1 MAKSSDNMFDYIQ
14 RHEEDNYFLD
24 GLIDVKR
31 IKERTNFTL
40 SETQNF
46 VTKSFLLK
54 LFNRDN
60 IIKYGK
66 MIGEVA
72 IPFNQAN
79 RNFLIQII
87 NKERI
92 RKRLSKLKTEERIK
106 IAYIHIST
114 IQIIIKSIMKLGINA
129 PIELEIRNDRIINQ
143 EESIIA
149 KGSRNLNCGII
160 KFDINL
166 QQGLSLTDENLD
178 TSIIIKYELKRD
190 DLMKGNSKPFS
201 VTYQI
206 NYALTNSHHSLTFK
220 DKEVITIEDLFK
232 PIIHLEAPL
241 KIVKAELS
249 RRSIQQ
255 DPRKIREARPE
266 RLTQLERFQL
276 KESDD
281 QNQEEGEIKNI
292 TIVHQNQDNSEI
304 EILKQM
310 ITDISKRI

>member
-1 MAKSSDNMFDYIQ
+1 MEENSDNMFDYIQ
-14 RHEEDNYFLD
+14 KQEEDSYFLD
-24 GLIDVKR
+24 GLIDVKK

-46 VTKSFLLK
+46 VTKSFLSK

-72 IPFNQAN
+72 IPSNQAN
-79 RNFLIQII
+79 GNFLVQII
-87 NKERI
+87 NKEQI
-92 RKRLSKLKTEERIK
+92 GKRLSKLKIEERRK

-114 IQIIIKSIMKLGINA
+114 IQIIIKSTMKLGINA
-129 PIELEIRNDRIINQ
+129 PIELEIRDDRLLDQ
-143 EESIIA
+143 DESIIA
-149 KGSRNLNCGII
+149 KGLGNLSCGII

-178 TSIIIKYELKRD
+178 SSIVIKYELKRE
-190 DLMKGNSKPFS
+190 DLMKENSKPFS

-206 NYALTNSHHSLTFK
+206 NYALTNSHHSLTFR

-232 PIIHLEAPL
+232 PIIRLETPI
-241 KIVKAELS
+241 KIVKSEPS

-255 DPRKIREARPE
+255 DPRKLKQVG
-266 RLTQLERFQL
+266 RLTQSERFQSIDI
-276 KESDD
+276 ED
-281 QNQEEGEIKNI
+281 QNQEEKEIKNI
-292 TIVHQNQDNSEI
+292 TIIHQNQDNNEI
-304 EILKQM
+304 ETLKQM
-310 ITDISKRI
+310 ITDLSNRI

>member
-1 MAKSSDNMFDYIQ
+1 MFDYIQ
-14 RHEEDNYFLD
+14 KQEEDNYFLD
-24 GLIDVKR
+24 GLIDVKK

-46 VTKSFLLK
+46 VTKSFLSK

-79 RNFLIQII
+79 GNFLVQII
-87 NKERI
+87 NKEQI
-92 RKRLSKLKTEERIK
+92 GKRLSKLKIEEQKK

-114 IQIIIKSIMKLGINA
+114 IQIIIKSTIKLGINA
-129 PIELEIRNDRIINQ
+129 PIELEIRDDRLLNQ
-143 EESIIA
+143 DESIIA
-149 KGSRNLNCGII
+149 KGLGNLSCGII

-178 TSIIIKYELKRD
+178 SSIVIKYELKRK
-190 DLMKGNSKPFS
+190 DLMKENSKPFS

-206 NYALTNSHHSLTFK
+206 NYALTNSHHSLTFR

-232 PIIHLEAPL
+232 PIIRLETPI
-241 KIVKAELS
+241 KIVKAEPS

-255 DPRKIREARPE
+255 DPRKLKQVD
-266 RLTQLERFQL
+266 RLTQSERFQSIDT
-276 KESDD
+276 ED
-281 QNQEEGEIKNI
+281 QNQEEKEIKNI
-292 TIVHQNQDNSEI
+292 TIIHQNQDNNEI
-304 EILKQM
+304 ETLKQM
-310 ITDISKRI
+310 ITDLSNRI

>member
-1 MAKSSDNMFDYIQ
+1 MEENSDSMFDYIQ
-14 RHEEDNYFLD
+14 KQEEDNYFLD
-24 GLIDVKR
+24 GLIDVKK

-46 VTKSFLLK
+46 VTKSFLSK

-79 RNFLIQII
+79 GNFLVQII
-87 NKERI
+87 NKEQI
-92 RKRLSKLKTEERIK
+92 GKRLSKLKIEERKK

-114 IQIIIKSIMKLGINA
+114 IQIIIKSTIKLGINA
-129 PIELEIRNDRIINQ
+129 PIELEIRDDRLLNQ
-143 EESIIA
+143 DESIIA
-149 KGSRNLNCGII
+149 KGLGNLSCGII

-178 TSIIIKYELKRD
+178 SSIVIKYELKRK
-190 DLMKGNSKPFS
+190 DLMKENSKPFS

-206 NYALTNSHHSLTFK
+206 NYALTN
-220 DKEVITIEDLFK
+220 IEDLFK
-232 PIIHLEAPL
+232 PIIRLETPI
-241 KIVKAELS
+241 KIVKAEPS

-255 DPRKIREARPE
+255 DPRKLKQVD
-266 RLTQLERFQL
+266 RLTQSERFQSIDT
-276 KESDD
+276 ED
-281 QNQEEGEIKNI
+281 QNQEEKEIKNI
-292 TIVHQNQDNSEI
+292 TIIHQNQDNNEI
-304 EILKQM
+304 ETLKQM
-310 ITDISKRI
+310 ITDLSNRI

>member
-1 MAKSSDNMFDYIQ
+1 MAESSDNMFGYIQ

-46 VTKSFLLK
+46 VTKSFLSK

-79 RNFLIQII
+79 GNFLIQII
-87 NKERI
+87 NKEQI
-92 RKRLSKLKTEERIK
+92 RKRVNKLKTEERIK

-114 IQIIIKSIMKLGINA
+114 IQIIIKSTMKLGINA
-129 PIELEIRNDRIINQ
+129 PIDLKIRDDRIINQ

-149 KGSRNLNCGII
+149 KGSGNLNCGII

-166 QQGLSLTDENLD
+166 QQGLSLTDLD
-178 TSIIIKYELKRD
+178 SSIVIKYELKRD
-190 DLMKGNSKPFS
+190 NLMKENSKPFS

-241 KIVKAELS
+241 KVVKAEPS

-255 DPRKIREARPE
+255 DPRKIKGTRIE
-266 RLTQLERFQL
+266 RLTQSERFQPTEL
-276 KESDD
+276 NN
-281 QNQEEGEIKNI
+281 QNQEEEDIKKHYN
-292 TIVHQNQDNSEI
+292 NP
-304 EILKQM
+304 
-310 ITDISKRI
+310 SKSR

>member
-1 MAKSSDNMFDYIQ
+1 MAESSDNMFDYIQ

-46 VTKSFLLK
+46 VTKSFLSK

-79 RNFLIQII
+79 GNFLIQII
-87 NKERI
+87 NKEQI
-92 RKRLSKLKTEERIK
+92 RKRVNKLKTEERIK

-114 IQIIIKSIMKLGINA
+114 IQIIIKSTMKLGINA
-129 PIELEIRNDRIINQ
+129 LIELEIRDDRIINQ

-149 KGSRNLNCGII
+149 KGSGNLNCGII

-178 TSIIIKYELKRD
+178 SSIVIKYELKRE
-190 DLMKGNSKPFS
+190 DLMKENSKPFS

-220 DKEVITIEDLFK
+220 DKEVITIKDLFK

-241 KIVKAELS
+241 KVVKAEPS

-255 DPRKIREARPE
+255 DPRKIKGTRIE
-266 RLTQLERFQL
+266 RLTQSERFQPTEL
-276 KESDD
+276 NN
-281 QNQEEGEIKNI
+281 QNQEEEDIKNI
-292 TIVHQNQDNSEI
+292 TIIHQNQDNSEI
-304 EILKQM
+304 ETLKQM
-310 ITDISKRI
+310 ITDLSNRL

>member
-1 MAKSSDNMFDYIQ
+1 MFDYIQ
-14 RHEEDNYFLD
+14 KQEEDSYFLD
-24 GLIDVKR
+24 GLIDVKK

-46 VTKSFLLK
+46 VTKSFLSK

-60 IIKYGK
+60 IIKYEK

-79 RNFLIQII
+79 GNFLVQII
-87 NKERI
+87 NKEQI
-92 RKRLSKLKTEERIK
+92 GKRLSKLKIEERKK

-129 PIELEIRNDRIINQ
+129 PIELEIRDDRLLDQ
-143 EESIIA
+143 DESIIA
-149 KGSRNLNCGII
+149 KGLGNLSCGII

-178 TSIIIKYELKRD
+178 SSIVIKYELKRE
-190 DLMKGNSKPFS
+190 DLMKENSKPFS

-206 NYALTNSHHSLTFK
+206 NYALTNSHHSLTFR

-232 PIIHLEAPL
+232 PIIRLETPL
-241 KIVKAELS
+241 KIVKVEPS

-255 DPRKIREARPE
+255 DPRKANQVR
-266 RLTQLERFQL
+266 RLTQSERFQPIEL
-276 KESDD
+276 ED
-281 QNQEEGEIKNI
+281 QNQEEKEIKNI
-292 TIVHQNQDNSEI
+292 TIIHQNQENKKI
-304 EILKQM
+304 EPLKQM
-310 ITDISKRI
+310 ITDLSNRI

>member
-1 MAKSSDNMFDYIQ
+1 MFDYIQ
-14 RHEEDNYFLD
+14 RHEEDNYFLH
-24 GLIDVKR
+24 GLIDVKK

-46 VTKSFLLK
+46 VTKSFLSK

-79 RNFLIQII
+79 GIFLVQII
-87 NKERI
+87 NKEQI
-92 RKRLSKLKTEERIK
+92 RKRLSKLKPEERAK

-114 IQIIIKSIMKLGINA
+114 IQIIIKSTMKLGINA
-129 PIELEIRNDRIINQ
+129 PIELEIRDDRIINQ

-149 KGSRNLNCGII
+149 KGSGNLSYGII

-178 TSIIIKYELKRD
+178 SSVIIKYELKRS
-190 DLMKGNSKPFS
+190 DLMKENSKPFS

-220 DKEVITIEDLFK
+220 DKEVITIEDLFR
-232 PIIHLEAPL
+232 PIVHLETPL
-241 KIVKAELS
+241 KIIKAEPS

-255 DPRKIREARPE
+255 DPRKIN
-266 RLTQLERFQL
+266 QERFQL
-276 KESDD
+276 RESE
-281 QNQEEGEIKNI
+281 NQEQEEDIKNI
-292 TIVHQNQDNSEI
+292 TIIHQNQDNSEI
-304 EILKQM
+304 ETLKQM
-310 ITDISKRI
+310 ITDLSNRI

>member
-1 MAKSSDNMFDYIQ
+1 MFDYIQ
-14 RHEEDNYFLD
+14 KQEEDSYFLD
-24 GLIDVKR
+24 GLIDVKK

-46 VTKSFLLK
+46 VTKSFLSK

-79 RNFLIQII
+79 GNFLVQII
-87 NKERI
+87 NKEQI
-92 RKRLSKLKTEERIK
+92 GKRLSKLKIEERRK

-114 IQIIIKSIMKLGINA
+114 IQIIIKSTMKLGINA
-129 PIELEIRNDRIINQ
+129 PIELEIRNDRLLDQ
-143 EESIIA
+143 DESIIA
-149 KGSRNLNCGII
+149 KGLGNLSCGII

-178 TSIIIKYELKRD
+178 SSIVIKYELKRE
-190 DLMKGNSKPFS
+190 DLMKENSKPFS

-206 NYALTNSHHSLTFK
+206 NYALTNSHHSLTFR

-232 PIIHLEAPL
+232 PIIRLETPI
-241 KIVKAELS
+241 KIVKSEPS

-255 DPRKIREARPE
+255 DPRKLKQVG
-266 RLTQLERFQL
+266 RLTQSERFQSIDI
-276 KESDD
+276 KD
-281 QNQEEGEIKNI
+281 QNQEEKEIKNI
-292 TIVHQNQDNSEI
+292 TIIHQNQDNNEI
-304 EILKQM
+304 ETLKQM
-310 ITDISKRI
+310 ITDLSNRI

>member
-1 MAKSSDNMFDYIQ
+1 MFDYLQ
-14 RHEEDNYFLD
+14 RKEGDNYFLD

-46 VTKSFLLK
+46 VTKSFLSK
-54 LFNRDN
+54 LFDREN

-66 MIGEVA
+66 MIGEVK
-72 IPFNQAN
+72 IPFNQTN
-79 RNFLIQII
+79 GNFLVQII
-87 NKERI
+87 NKEQI
-92 RKRLSKLKTEERIK
+92 RKRLSKVKTEERAK

-114 IQIIIKSIMKLGINA
+114 IQIIIKSTMKLGINA
-129 PIELEIRNDRIINQ
+129 HIELEIRDDRIIDQ

-149 KGSRNLNCGII
+149 KGSGNLNCGII

-178 TSIIIKYELKRD
+178 SSIVIKYELKRE
-190 DLMKGNSKPFS
+190 DL

-220 DKEVITIEDLFK
+220 DKEIITIEDLFK
-232 PIIHLEAPL
+232 PIIHLEAPF
-241 KIVKAELS
+241 KIVKAEPS

-255 DPRKIREARPE
+255 DPRRIR
-266 RLTQLERFQL
+266 
-276 KESDD
+276 
-281 QNQEEGEIKNI
+281 
-292 TIVHQNQDNSEI
+292 
-304 EILKQM
+304 
-310 ITDISKRI
+310 

>member
-1 MAKSSDNMFDYIQ
+1 MFDYLQ
-14 RHEEDNYFLD
+14 RKEEDNYFLD

-46 VTKSFLLK
+46 VTKSFLSK
-54 LFNRDN
+54 LFDREN

-66 MIGEVA
+66 MIGEVT

-79 RNFLIQII
+79 GNFLVQII
-87 NKERI
+87 NKEQI
-92 RKRLSKLKTEERIK
+92 RKRLSKVKTEERTK

-114 IQIIIKSIMKLGINA
+114 IQIIIKSTMKLGINA
-129 PIELEIRNDRIINQ
+129 PIELEIRDDRIIDQ

-149 KGSRNLNCGII
+149 KGSGNLNCGII

-166 QQGLSLTDENLD
+166 QQRLSLTDENLD
-178 TSIIIKYELKRD
+178 SSIVIKYEIKRE
-190 DLMKGNSKPFS
+190 DL
-201 VTYQI
+201 VTYQL

-232 PIIHLEAPL
+232 PIIHLETPL
-241 KIVKAELS
+241 KVVKAEPS

-255 DPRKIREARPE
+255 DPRKIRENRTE
-266 RLTQLERFQL
+266 ILTQSERFQPD
-276 KESDD
+276 ESNN
-281 QNQEEGEIKNI
+281 QSQEEEDIRNI
-292 TIVHQNQDNSEI
+292 TIIHQNQDSSEI
-304 EILKQM
+304 ETLKQM
-310 ITDISKRI
+310 ITDLSKKL